1 MIGQN
6 SFRFSGQIIIGVN
19 AAFLL
24 WDAIDLGVTVSDLIK
39 KKGSQAAKVLRE
51 KADLLE
57 EALAQTQGN
66 YSVEIPD

>member
-1 MIGQN
+1 MIGV
-6 SFRFSGQIIIGVN
+6 S
-19 AAFLL
+19 AAFLV
-24 WDAIDLGVTVSDLIK
+24 WDAIDLGFTVSDLIR